1 MNQVLRIGKSIRKI
15 FEIKPLE
22 MNDLGFDI
30 IMGGNDYEFIGKT
43 NVDNK

>member
-1 MNQVLRIGKSIRKI
+1 
-15 FEIKPLE
+15 

-43 NVDNK
+43 MTSVKDANVHVNKGVMLKIIE

>member
-1 MNQVLRIGKSIRKI
+1 
-15 FEIKPLE
+15 

-30 IMGGNDYEFIGKT
+30 IMGENDYEFIGKT